1 MGRGRAKA
9 KQVKVAR
16 QLKYNSGGMD
26 LDRLRADLDAAKD
39 QRNGDYDSDHAGY
52 GEDEDSAEE
61 YEDEDDDDSD
71 DAWGKSAKLAGRG
84 LQYVFPAIVY

>member
-26 LDRLRADLDAAKD
+26 LDRLQAELGSSTGQYDDDHEDSNGSLDG
-39 QRNGDYDSDHAGY
+39 RYDDD
-52 GEDEDSAEE
+52 EDEDA
-61 YEDEDDDDSD
+61 
-71 DAWGKSAKLAGRG
+71 DAS
-84 LQYVFPAIVY
+84 V

>member
-26 LDRLRADLDAAKD
+26 LDRLQAELGSSTDQQDENHEDGYADP
-39 QRNGDYDSDHAGY
+39 GDRYADYVDYADE
-52 GEDEDSAEE
+52 EDEDQDASA
-61 YEDEDDDDSD
+61 
-71 DAWGKSAKLAGRG
+71 
-84 LQYVFPAIVY
+84 